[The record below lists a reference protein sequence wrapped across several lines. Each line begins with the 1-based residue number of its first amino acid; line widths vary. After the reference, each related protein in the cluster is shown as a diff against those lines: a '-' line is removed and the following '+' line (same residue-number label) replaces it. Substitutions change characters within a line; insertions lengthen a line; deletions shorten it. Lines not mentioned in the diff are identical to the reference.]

1 MTAPITMTYY
11 TATIIRP
18 MNQPI
23 GIGLTNDPIN
33 GLIISSIDAEGA
45 LGESS
50 LRKGMKLRTIN
61 NVDVSGLSS
70 KEAVKILKQT
80 EGELII
86 LAEKVVPSQITFE
99 LNHMVHG
106 RMTDD
111 INNAMPTSFS
121 EAGVPSNTF
130 TRIYKLVEKDLLPA
144 AAALRGHEVD
154 LDREFGSYVS
164 KQMVK
169 GGMIGFGTES
179 SHEKRMFEAILK
191 SSHLERNVD
200 LKAMQVT
207 MQANA
212 MVAKYN
218 LMATVALES
227 VPNGKTSRD
236 GRKKYERL
244 NVVGLKFHQIE

>member
-1 MTAPITMTYY
+1 MIAPITMTYY

-18 MNQPI
+18 KNQSL
-23 GIGLTNDPIN
+23 GIGLKNDPTY

-45 LGESS
+45 LGESC
-50 LRKGMKLRTIN
+50 LRKGMKLRKIN

-80 EGELII
+80 EGKLII
-86 LAEKVVPSQITFE
+86 LAEKVVPSQITFG
-99 LNHMVHG
+99 LSHIHG

-121 EAGVPSNTF
+121 EAGVPSDTF
-130 TRIYKLVEKDLLPA
+130 TRIYKLVERDLLPA
-144 AAALRGHEVD
+144 AAALRGHEED
-154 LDREFGSYVS
+154 LDREFGSYVG
-164 KQMVK
+164 KQMVR
-169 GGMIGFGTES
+169 GGMVGFGTES
-179 SHEKRMFEAILK
+179 AHEKRMYEAILK

-212 MVAKYN
+212 MLAKYN

-236 GRKKYERL
+236 ARKKYERL